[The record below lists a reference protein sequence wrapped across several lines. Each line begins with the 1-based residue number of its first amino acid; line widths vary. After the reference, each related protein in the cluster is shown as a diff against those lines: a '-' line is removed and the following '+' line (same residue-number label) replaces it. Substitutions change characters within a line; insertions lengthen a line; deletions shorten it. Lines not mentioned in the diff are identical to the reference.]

1 MEPVTIGI
9 LSLVLLFL
17 MLAAGLHIAVNF
29 FLVGFLTTAVLLSVN
44 AALSLLGQT
53 AYYSIAT
60 PSFTALPLFVLMG
73 AFGSS
78 GGFAKRVY
86 DGMHKAAAGIPGSL
100 GITTCFGCAA
110 FGAISGSS
118 LAASA
123 IFGKI
128 ALPEMKRHRYDRAFA
143 LGTIAAAGTFAA
155 MIPPSAM
162 FIIYAIF
169 TDQSVGK
176 LFMAGII
183 PGLLT
188 AVVYAASIIIRVRRN
203 PALAPRSEDEERVS
217 IPQRFLA
224 LVQIWPIGILAFVVL
239 GGIYSG
245 IFTPTEAGAVGA
257 IGTLALGMVLG
268 KLGRLSSIREALR
281 SSAETTSMV
290 FLIIVGALF
299 YTRALTITRIPTL
312 LTEQITSMNLP
323 RIFVLLAILVIW
335 FLLGMVIIP
344 TGIFALT
351 LPIVFPIIVKLDY
364 DPIWFGVIVGKL
376 MEIAAVTPPVG
387 LNVFALKGV
396 SDKDTKIE
404 EIYRGIWPFV
414 ICDIIVLIALI
425 LFPGISL
432 FLPNLMTQ

>member
-9 LSLVLLFL
+9 CSLVLLFL
-17 MLAAGLHIAVNF
+17 LLASGLHIAVNF
-29 FLVGFLTTAVLLSVN
+29 FLVGFLTTAVLLSGN

-73 AFGSS
+73 SFGSS

-86 DGMHKAAAGIPGSL
+86 DGIHKAASGIPGSL

-110 FGAISGSS
+110 FGAVSGSS

-128 ALPEMKRHRYDRAFA
+128 ALPEMKRHGYDRAFS

-155 MIPPSAM
+155 MIPPSAL

-183 PGLLT
+183 PGLIT
-188 AVVYAASIIIRVRRN
+188 AVVYATAIILRVRRN
-203 PALAPRSEDEERVS
+203 PTLAPRIKGDGQIS
-217 IPQRFLA
+217 ISQRFVSLA
-224 LVQIWPIGILAFVVL
+224 QIWPIAILAFLVL

-245 IFTPTEAGAVGA
+245 LFTPTEAGAVGA
-257 IGTLALGMVLG
+257 MGTLFLGMALG
-268 KLGRLSSIREALR
+268 KLRKLANIKNALK
-281 SSAETTSMV
+281 SSAQTTSMV

-299 YTRALTITRIPTL
+299 YTRALTITQIPTE
-312 LTEQITSMNLP
+312 LTEWIVSMNLP
-323 RIFVLLAILVIW
+323 RSVVLASILAIW

-351 LPIVFPIIVKLDY
+351 LPIVFPIILKLGY

-376 MEIAAVTPPVG
+376 MEIAAVTPPIG

-396 SDKDTKIE
+396 ADKDTTIE

-414 ICDIIVLIALI
+414 ICDIVVLFGLI
-425 LFPGISL
+425 LFPDVIL
-432 FLPNLMTQ
+432 FLPNLMNG

>member
-1 MEPVTIGI
+1 MEPITVGI
-9 LSLVLLFL
+9 CSLVLLFL
-17 MLAAGLHIAVNF
+17 LLAAGLHIAVNF
-29 FLVGFLTTAVLLSVN
+29 FLVGFLTTAVLLSAN

-86 DGMHKAAAGIPGSL
+86 DGIHKAAAGIPGSL

-110 FGAISGSS
+110 FGAVSGSS

-128 ALPEMKRHRYDRAFA
+128 ALPEMKRHGYDRSFS

-155 MIPPSAM
+155 MIPPCTM

-183 PGLLT
+183 PGLIT
-188 AVVYAASIIIRVRRN
+188 AVVYAAAIIIRVKRN
-203 PALAPRSEDEERVS
+203 PSLAPKIEGAENITISERMS
-217 IPQRFLA
+217 S
-224 LVQIWPIGILAFVVL
+224 LVQIWPIGVLAILVL
-239 GGIYSG
+239 GGIYTG
-245 IFTPTEAGAVGA
+245 LFTPTEAGAVGA
-257 IGTLALGMVLG
+257 VGTLLLGMGLG
-268 KLGRLSSIREALR
+268 KLRQLKYIREALK
-281 SSAETTSMV
+281 SSAQTTSMV

-299 YTRALTITRIPTL
+299 YTRALTITRIPTE
-312 LTEQITSMNLP
+312 LTNLITSMDLP
-323 RIFVLLAILVIW
+323 RFVVLMAILVIW
-335 FLLGMVIIP
+335 FFLGMVIIP

-351 LPIVFPIIVKLDY
+351 LPIVFPIILKLGY
-364 DPIWFGVIVGKL
+364 DPIWFGVIVAKL
-376 MEIAAVTPPVG
+376 MEIAAVTPPIG

-396 SDKDTKIE
+396 ADEETTIE
-404 EIYRGIWPFV
+404 EIYKGIWPFV
-414 ICDIIVLIALI
+414 ICDIIVLVFLI
-425 LFPGISL
+425 SIPEIVL
-432 FLPNLMTQ
+432 FLPNLMGS